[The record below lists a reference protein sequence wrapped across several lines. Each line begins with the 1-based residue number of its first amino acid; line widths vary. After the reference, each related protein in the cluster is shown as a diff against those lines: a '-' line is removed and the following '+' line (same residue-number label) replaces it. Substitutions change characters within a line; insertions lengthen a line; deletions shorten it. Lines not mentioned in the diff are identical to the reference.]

1 MDVQAPLP
9 TFVCVELPAVL
20 SSVSNVL
27 QALGGHDGLEKV
39 HGDPA
44 RRLELSFR
52 PGDPYCHPVYGDR
65 FSSTSLLLRVRR
77 RRKALK
83 QGVEEAA
90 IWGPCKSQVL
100 GIITTTYKFQG
111 LVDFQY
117 LGVSQGNN
125 NETVSMYDALN
136 ISKTEGMDFF
146 QRNVPLFLLPPAF
159 SRQDNPVDYYYRP
172 EIQHREGYK
181 TPKVSSG
188 NIIRQGRARRPHNA
202 IFVNFED
209 AGVPQQPLDA
219 AVTNWTRVNL
229 HPEESD
235 AEVKLRQL
243 FVERPVWSKK
253 ALCAQSPL
261 HPDKLKLLLPVLAY
275 YMLTGPWR
283 SLWVRIGYD
292 PRKYPEA
299 KAYQVLDFR
308 LRSARKHGSLSSV
321 LSVKAKRSTYNY
333 NLPGAI
339 SKPAPQPASV
349 RQLNNTENT
358 ETTAEGR
365 TKIITGKNLH
375 SDSAYIYKEGALPPY
390 RNMYYQLC
398 DLHADSLQA
407 LVHKNDGS
415 ENVCTERDGWCSTGT
430 SNELRNQMMV
440 LLQAVAQ
447 KRRRAPTASW
457 ESHLD
462 EVLEREDDDDEEEEE
477 EEEREVEEEQSS
489 DGSANDLDTELLDYL

>member
-1 MDVQAPLP
+1 MDIQAPLP
-9 TFVCVELPAVL
+9 SFVCVELPAVL
-20 SSVSNVL
+20 SSVPNVL
-27 QALGGHDGLEKV
+27 QALGGQDCLDKV
-39 HGDPA
+39 HGDPG
-44 RRLELSFR
+44 RRIELSFR
-52 PGDPYCHPVYGDR
+52 PGDPYCRPVYGDR

-77 RRKALK
+77 RRRALK
-83 QGVEEAA
+83 QGVEEPG
-90 IWGPCKSQVL
+90 IWGPCTSQVV

-117 LGVSQGNN
+117 LGVSQGND
-125 NETVSMYDALN
+125 NETVSMYDTVN
-136 ISKTEGMDFF
+136 IPKMEGMEFF

-172 EIQHREGYK
+172 ETQHREGYK
-181 TPKVSSG
+181 IPKVSSG
-188 NIIRQGRARRPHNA
+188 NVIRHGRARRPHNA
-202 IFVNFED
+202 LFVSFED
-209 AGVPQQPLDA
+209 AEVPGRPLEA
-219 AVTNWTRVNL
+219 AITNWSRVNL

-235 AEVKLRQL
+235 VELKLRQL
-243 FVERPVWSKK
+243 FAERPVWSKK
-253 ALCAQSPL
+253 ALCVHISL
-261 HPDKLKLLLPVLAY
+261 HLDKLKLLLPVLAY

-308 LRSARKHGSLSSV
+308 LRSARKHGSLSSI

-349 RQLNNTENT
+349 RQLNKTENT

-365 TKIITGKNLH
+365 TKIITGKSLC

-415 ENVCTERDGWCSTGT
+415 EDVCSERDGWCSPGT

-447 KRRRAPTASW
+447 KRRQASTASW

-462 EVLEREDDDDEEEEE
+462 EVPEREDDDDDVE
-477 EEEREVEEEQSS
+477 EEEREVEEDQSS